1 MKMQRQSGVNRAKLY
16 QLVLFPLNNGATNV
30 YYVLVLSYIA
40 TFGSNVLALG
50 TLFASVMVTAMRLCD
65 AITDPIIGALMDR
78 TNGKFG
84 KFRPFMAIGNL
95 IMAVSILIL
104 YGITPMIPDTM
115 MWARYAAFVGLY
127 FRLGHRLHLPD
138 QLHPLRP
145 DGADQRPQAA
155 PAVHHLQHG
164 RLSAGHGRYAV
175 LCPHPGQEL

>member
-16 QLVLFPLNNGATNV
+16 QLVLFPAEQRCHQRILCTGAFLHCYLWQQCTGAGYPV
-30 YYVLVLSYIA
+30 C
-40 TFGSNVLALG
+40 LG
-50 TLFASVMVTAMRLCD
+50 HGHGHAPVRCHHRPHHRCADGPHQRQVRQVPPVHGHRQPDYGRQHPDSVRHHPHDSRHHDVGPLCC
-65 AITDPIIGALMDR
+65 LCR
-78 TNGKFG
+78 
-84 KFRPFMAIGNL
+84 
-95 IMAVSILIL
+95 AV
-104 YGITPMIPDTM
+104 
-115 MWARYAAFVGLY
+115 

-155 PAVHHLQHG
+155 PAVHHLQHR